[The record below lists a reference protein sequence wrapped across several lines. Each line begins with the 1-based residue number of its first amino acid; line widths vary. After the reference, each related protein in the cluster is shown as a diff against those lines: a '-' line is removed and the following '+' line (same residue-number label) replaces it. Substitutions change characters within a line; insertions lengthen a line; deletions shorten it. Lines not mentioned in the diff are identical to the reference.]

1 MSITNDGGQAL
12 RRLVRNLLC
21 RLCDDSRPAFPPLP
35 SLRAGKLR
43 AGVYSGEMEISTP
56 LKAGVRDSGSIER
69 GTRTLHSG

>member
-1 MSITNDGGQAL
+1 MVGRPCAVSCGIYCAGCAMIPA
-12 RRLVRNLLC
+12 
-21 RLCDDSRPAFPPLP
+21 PAFPPLP